1 MHCSGPLVLAG
12 NDFHCSKEVIE
23 AGPVYGRFECIV
35 CMQAWALLEQAAGND
50 FKARELFE
58 MGSLVDPTHVHI
70 WQAWGILEFKAGNI
84 DRARAL
90 FQEVDSFAFL
100 GCTLFIACMYQHQ
113 HICGV

>member
-1 MHCSGPLVLAG
+1 MSVLL
-12 NDFHCSKEVIE
+12 
-23 AGPVYGRFECIV
+23 
-35 CMQAWALLEQAAGND
+35 QAWALLEQAAGND

-90 FQEVDSFAFL
+90 FQEVPLGWCPLAADCAFCQL
-100 GCTLFIACMYQHQ
+100 ACMH
-113 HICGV
+113 HERVCL